1 MPSLRGN
8 STACRR
14 EMAHSRHPST
24 HFTTVHNR
32 WEPRVREDTAETKGT
47 KERRFRTTVSFS
59 IDPIEPEDLPYDG
72 FNRFPN
78 RNRIW
83 IEKPQNHPETPLPY
97 GTDGDEGT
105 WRYRSQRPE
114 ISIDVSIPPI
124 DPPTAGCL
132 RLLPRRALFP
142 SPFLPGFP
150 PQLSLHAAVACR
162 GEGSLLR
169 SRPTDESDVF
179 GGLASTKHARAAHS
193 RRIVCDLAAEG
204 SRRSLQASS
213 GTLGSPPTPC

>member
-1 MPSLRGN
+1 
-8 STACRR
+8 
-14 EMAHSRHPST
+14 MAHSRHPST

-59 IDPIEPEDLPYDG
+59 IDPIEPEDLPYHG

-97 GTDGDEGT
+97 GTDGDEGR
-105 WRYRSQRPE
+105 WRSRSQRPK
-114 ISIDVSIPPI
+114 ISIDASISPI

-132 RLLPRRALFP
+132 RLLPRRALLP
-142 SPFLPGFP
+142 SPFVPVFFQQISTP
-150 PQLSLHAAVACR
+150 AAMTCR
-162 GEGSLLR
+162 GAGSLLR
-169 SRPTDESDVF
+169 SRRTSESDVF
-179 GGLASTKHARAAHS
+179 GGLSSTKHARAAHS
-193 RRIVCDLAAEG
+193 RRNVRDLVAGG
-204 SRRSLQASS
+204 SRRSLQTSS